1 MNKAV
6 EEFDDAIANAIF
18 AAKPNPTNSLVDN
31 VNRQKK
37 LLDDLNDAVKK
48 GNKPAVQKLLPEI
61 NDLNDRIVDHGRH
74 EAEKKNPKERK
85 ELEDLLR
92 GLDDLVKNAL
102 TPDAKHAAH
111 HPNDTGAVKKV
122 DDEVKKAK
130 EALDRLLDKTAAN
143 PLAAAHALED
153 EFKRLAKAAR
163 ADDPAAIVEATKGV
177 ADKEKEFVNSAKNF
191 AEKIDD
197 PTRKKNLLDAL
208 NELEKLLPSTVQ
220 AAKDHTGKTSPDNQQ
235 KLLDKVSEN
244 LDPLAAAIAA
254 LRPTP
259 EGETARMVA
268 KDLNALDRVAE
279 RAHKGDKP
287 GTNDALVKAKE
298 YTDALKKLAKDTA
311 DKTPNK
317 DHRNRL
323 NDAIKELDT
332 LMAKLPEVARAAA
345 DDPKDKKKQDDLD
358 NLISEIKE
366 PIKTIE
372 DITNNDNATSG
383 EKIAE
388 VRSRIDKIVAKAR
401 PGRGRKFDPK
411 TLLDAAKALSDSVK
425 DMVSTAKIEA
435 DKIPVNTDRA
445 KAASELDQLLFGLEK
460 APASKPAP
468 TQDTSKLLDELNK
481 KASEIPP
488 QSGLGGALSSVA
500 SDIAKAT
507 RDRPGLSDKDPIL
520 SLSQIVGIEIAK
532 LGAAASKGN
541 RQELLLCSKSFST
554 ALNNLANELKNLA
567 ARVKDPRMADKLIR
581 AQVALKNYAT
591 QAKILCSVKAA
602 SAKDSPDTD
611 EQLITLTRSVGVLVN
626 EGITV
631 VETAKKTNRMN

>member
-1 MNKAV
+1 M
-6 EEFDDAIANAIF
+6 IM
-18 AAKPNPTNSLVDN
+18 L
-31 VNRQKK
+31 
-37 LLDDLNDAVKK
+37 
-48 GNKPAVQKLLPEI
+48 
-61 NDLNDRIVDHGRH
+61 H
-74 EAEKKNPKERK
+74 
-85 ELEDLLR
+85 
-92 GLDDLVKNAL
+92 LVK
-102 TPDAKHAAH
+102 
-111 HPNDTGAVKKV
+111 
-122 DDEVKKAK
+122 
-130 EALDRLLDKTAAN
+130 
-143 PLAAAHALED
+143 
-153 EFKRLAKAAR
+153 
-163 ADDPAAIVEATKGV
+163 
-177 ADKEKEFVNSAKNF
+177 
-191 AEKIDD
+191 
-197 PTRKKNLLDAL
+197 
-208 NELEKLLPSTVQ
+208 
-220 AAKDHTGKTSPDNQQ
+220 
-235 KLLDKVSEN
+235 
-244 LDPLAAAIAA
+244 
-254 LRPTP
+254 
-259 EGETARMVA
+259 
-268 KDLNALDRVAE
+268 
-279 RAHKGDKP
+279 
-287 GTNDALVKAKE
+287 
-298 YTDALKKLAKDTA
+298 
-311 DKTPNK
+311 
-317 DHRNRL
+317 
-323 NDAIKELDT
+323 
-332 LMAKLPEVARAAA
+332 
-345 DDPKDKKKQDDLD
+345 
-358 NLISEIKE
+358 
-366 PIKTIE
+366 
-372 DITNNDNATSG
+372 
-383 EKIAE
+383 KIAE